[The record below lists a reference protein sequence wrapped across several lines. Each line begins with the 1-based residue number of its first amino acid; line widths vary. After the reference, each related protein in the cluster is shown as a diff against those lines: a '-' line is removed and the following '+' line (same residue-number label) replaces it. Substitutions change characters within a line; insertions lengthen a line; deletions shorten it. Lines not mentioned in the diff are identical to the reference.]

1 LKRTSSLGLSS
12 AIIGSGMAFRYDYFK
27 TLMSTVTAV
36 GGFDKEIELK
46 MLKKVVRS
54 FILMMLLFMM
64 KKIQKRVLETNADDS
79 RHNYIISKKILEVLL
94 KT

>member
-1 LKRTSSLGLSS
+1 
-12 AIIGSGMAFRYDYFK
+12 MAFRYDYFK

-46 MLKKVVRS
+46 NAKKVVRS

-64 KKIQKRVLETNADDS
+64 KKIQKRVLETNADDGS
-79 RHNYIISKKILEVLL
+79 QHNYIISKKDIGGAIKDLIT
-94 KT
+94 KR

>member
-1 LKRTSSLGLSS
+1 
-12 AIIGSGMAFRYDYFK
+12 MAFRYDYFK

-64 KKIQKRVLETNADDS
+64 KKIQKRVFETNADDGS
-79 RHNYIISKKILEVLL
+79 RLLVRISKKRYWRCY
-94 KT
+94 

>member
-1 LKRTSSLGLSS
+1 
-12 AIIGSGMAFRYDYFK
+12 MAFRYDYFK

-54 FILMMLLFMM
+54 FILDDAIVYDEKSKAGFGNQRRRWLSAIITLF
-64 KKIQKRVLETNADDS
+64 QKRYC
-79 RHNYIISKKILEVLL
+79 RCY
-94 KT
+94 

>member
-1 LKRTSSLGLSS
+1 
-12 AIIGSGMAFRYDYFK
+12 
-27 TLMSTVTAV
+27 MSTVTAV

-64 KKIQKRVLETNADDS
+64 KKIQKRGFGNRRWLGT
-79 RHNYIISKKILEVLL
+79 ITLFSKRYWRLL